1 VRPPEAVTVADA
13 ARCLGLSRRTVQL
26 DVAGGAAG
34 IVRPG
39 APGPGNG
46 ALIDLSEYCAW
57 RARRAGADPDPAHER
72 ERAWAL
78 LCAAALRTVQDH
90 GGITRQS
97 RQHSAGLLLA
107 LLQRMHPLLI
117 GGPLDPVP
125 DQLRIL
131 FRILRDSG

>member
-1 VRPPEAVTVADA
+1 MSTEPVSTTEA
-13 ARCLGLSRRTVQL
+13 ARRLGVSRRAVQL
-26 DVAGGAAG
+26 DVANGCDG
-34 IVRPG
+34 IIRPG
-39 APGPGNG
+39 TPGPGNG
-46 ALIDLSEYCAW
+46 ALLDLSEYTAW
-57 RARRAGADPDPAHER
+57 RARRAGADPDPTRER
-72 ERAWAL
+72 ERAWSL